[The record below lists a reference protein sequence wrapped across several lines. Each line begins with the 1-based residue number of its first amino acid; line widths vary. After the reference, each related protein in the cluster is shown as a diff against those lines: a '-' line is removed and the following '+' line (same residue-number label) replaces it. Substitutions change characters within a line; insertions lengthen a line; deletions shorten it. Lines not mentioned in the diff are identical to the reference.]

1 MNTKPDTAQLTRR
14 QRDLV
19 HAVESLTA
27 ERGYPPT
34 MREVAVRL
42 GVNATRA
49 THLAEAAQARGVL
62 THDRRVA
69 RSWRVVK
76 YASC

>member
-1 MNTKPDTAQLTRR
+1 MNTKPDFVQLSRR

-19 HAVESLTA
+19 HAIEALTA

-49 THLAEAAQARGVL
+49 THLAETAQARGAL
-62 THDRRVA
+62 AHDRRVA

-76 YASC
+76 CANR